1 MKSKVIRI
9 NYIIWISITLFLIFI
24 IGTYK
29 ITIDQTEKVD
39 SKTHDTVR
47 KIKIENKEETD
58 DGKVEKII
66 IENQSAN
73 ALVPYQN
80 MEREYKGYTVIGK
93 IKIPKLEIEKYIIE
107 ETNEE
112 ALKVAVT
119 KICGPNTNE
128 IGNLCI
134 AGHNYTQTFGRLKEL
149 EIGDEISII
158 DIYDREIIYKIY
170 EISKVNPTD
179 TTCLNQNTKG
189 EREITLVT
197 CTLGAIKRNII
208 KAVEMYD

>member
-149 EIGDEISII
+149 EIGD
-158 DIYDREIIYKIY
+158 
-170 EISKVNPTD
+170 
-179 TTCLNQNTKG
+179 
-189 EREITLVT
+189 
-197 CTLGAIKRNII
+197 
-208 KAVEMYD
+208 